1 MAAYVVPLV
10 FFTWRRFWKVDRAAE
25 EQREHGWAPVNGD
38 DLNSAPMHCMQRDMH
53 VGRLL

>member
-25 EQREHGWAPVNGD
+25 EQREHGWAPVNGE
-38 DLNSAPMHCMQRDMH
+38 DLTAEAVHCMQRPG
-53 VGRLL
+53 VLYR